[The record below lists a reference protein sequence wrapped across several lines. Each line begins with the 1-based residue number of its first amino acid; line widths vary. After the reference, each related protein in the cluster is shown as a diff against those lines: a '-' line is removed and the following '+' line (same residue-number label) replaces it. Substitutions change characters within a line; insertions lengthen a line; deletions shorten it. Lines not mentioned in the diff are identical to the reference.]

1 MARIASVSTSLTLES
16 QSFLSGLK
24 KAVDQSA
31 SSSKKIEG
39 HLNTIVNAGKLLGGG
54 AIANEIFQLSKRS
67 LDYASSLGEVAQ
79 QLGVTT
85 KDLQVY
91 RYAATQVGVSQEEM
105 DKGLAKLTVTIGKA
119 ADGSK
124 AQATTFRDL
133 GVSVRTASGDVRTA
147 GEVIPDLADALARVK
162 DPATRARIEVEL
174 FGKTGQKLDTL
185 LAGGSAGVNE
195 LSSAAN
201 RLGVVLSDEQ
211 IQKADETADK
221 LSSLKTVLEANIAG
235 VVADNSDAI
244 LTLANSFGELA
255 GSIGGAIEAARNWAD
270 ISLTYAPL
278 ASDED
283 VAQARRGLTRTA
295 SGRKV
300 YQQDIERRLN
310 SGQITQAQ
318 AAQEMR
324 QLADVGLAATAP
336 RASTGRGTGALPTV
350 DDNGAAARAA
360 ASKAKAAAEKAA
372 REAEQARKEEL
383 AREDRYQSELA
394 RSENEFLGLRQSLTT
409 DARKRAQLE
418 HEQVQ
423 LDLAE
428 RDRERQRDVADGQLT
443 ATAAAELK
451 LLDER
456 NALLE
461 DGLINHRLDADLSHQ
476 RLELISSDLGN
487 QRDLLRGQLDL
498 ARTAG
503 ERRVLELQLLDLQ
516 KREEKAR
523 LQSVLT
529 MEDGTENLNTAEWEK
544 DIARARLAILDRLYG
559 GAAEGAKRGTRG
571 PGEAYL
577 ADIYKSAAEQAEAF
591 EEIGVDGLRSFED
604 QLTDTVGATF
614 KLKGAF
620 GSMANSIISDLMRI
634 AIQKNITGPLA
645 NMLFGGSSG
654 SSGGGLIGSIG
665 GLLGIG
671 AASSAAVT
679 GGSSLGLDSLALA
692 RPGLANG
699 GIIKGFGGIDKNLL
713 SINGS
718 PVARVARG
726 EMIRVEP
733 NNDNG
738 RSAPPL
744 VFDLR
749 NAVMTQDLLAQMN
762 AMAAAASVH
771 GSGSAQAAMARRAGR
786 TIR

>member
-39 HLNTIVNAGKLLGGG
+39 HLNTIVNAGKALGAG
-54 AIANEIFQLSKRS
+54 AIANEIFQLGKRS

-133 GVSVRTASGDVRTA
+133 GISVRTASGDVRTA
-147 GEVIPDLADALARVK
+147 GEVIPDLANALAKVK

-185 LAGGSAGVNE
+185 LAGGSAGISE
-195 LSSAAN
+195 LASAADE
-201 RLGVVLSDEQ
+201 LGIVLSNEQ
-211 IQKADETADK
+211 IQKADDTADK
-221 LSSLKTVLEANIAG
+221 LAAMKTVLEANIAG
-235 VVADNSDAI
+235 VVADNADAI
-244 LTLANSFGELA
+244 LALANSFGQLV
-255 GSIGGAIEAARNWAD
+255 GSIREAIDAYRNWAD
-270 ISLTYAPL
+270 ITTQYAPL
-278 ASDED
+278 ASKEQ
-283 VAQARRGLTRTA
+283 VTAARARLVQTA
-295 SGRKV
+295 SGRKA
-300 YQQDIERRLN
+300 YLQDIESRRT

-318 AAQEMR
+318 AAAEMR
-324 QLADVGLAATAP
+324 QLADAGFA
-336 RASTGRGTGALPTV
+336 ASTPRGSSGRGTGALPTV

-360 ASKAKAAAEKAA
+360 AAKAKAAAEKAA
-372 REAEQARKEEL
+372 REAEQARKEAL

-394 RSENEFLGLRQSLTT
+394 RSESEFLGLRQSLTT

-461 DGLINHRLDADLSHQ
+461 DGLINRRLDADLSHQ
-476 RLELISSDLGN
+476 ALELTSSDLGN

-529 MEDGTENLNTAEWEK
+529 MEDGTENLNTAKWEK
-544 DIARARLAILDRLYG
+544 DIARDRLAILDRLYG
-559 GAAEGAKRGTRG
+559 SAAEGTKRGTMG

-591 EEIGVDGLRSFED
+591 EEIGVNGLRSFED
-604 QLTDTVGATF
+604 QLTDTVGATL

-620 GSMANSIISDLMRI
+620 GSMANSIISDLVRI

-645 NMLFGGSSG
+645 NMLFGGSTG
-654 SSGGGLIGSIG
+654 SSGGGFFRSLG
-665 GLLGIG
+665 GLLGLSKASTG
-671 AASSAAVT
+671 AVA
-679 GGSSLGLDSLALA
+679 GGPSLGLDSLAMG

-738 RSAPPL
+738 GGRPIT
-744 VFDLR
+744 FDMR
-749 NAVMTQDLLAQMN
+749 GAVVTADLLAQMN
-762 AMAAAASVH
+762 GIASTHANVAVVQNN
-771 GSGSAQAAMARRAGR
+771 SVQAFRSRRRAG
-786 TIR
+786 